1 MSGEHGQPLG
11 LPAPVRRSLLAVLV
25 VAVAVASDACD
36 ASVGDAAALA
46 AAVKR
51 AGSDACVGRTSTV
64 AVTADIALAAPVHVW
79 ANASVSL
86 VGPRAISGA
95 GDHGL
100 FVTRGRLA
108 LSGLR
113 LADGAAA
120 SGAAS
125 SSGPGAR
132 SPRHDRDARGG
143 GGALALMMSEA
154 TIVASASTRSG
165 RGGALYVEDES
176 NCSVSRSLFRATS
189 AASSGGAVALVGGG
203 SLAVEDTVFE
213 GAAAKRSGG
222 AVLMS
227 GGAAAAVGATFDR
240 CVAAVGGAVHL
251 EAQLATSTS
260 GRARIASDLDLRR
273 CAFSSCR
280 ATAGDGGGVSLG
292 DGGSTARVGDDT
304 SFVNCSASK
313 DGGGVASAG
322 RATLAGPRYVR
333 TAVDLTTARVSFED
347 NAAILGASFYS
358 ETGLTASLRDRT
370 TFSHTTGSF
379 LTSLYVWMGNTMDLD
394 ATSGVRCA
402 VGTTIASQFVVPAP
416 FNFTPFVFWS
426 NGELC
431 PDVKENAIGSLYPP
445 FLVQT
450 VSVGCEPC
458 PRDSYTLGA
467 GSWLGTE
474 RRDPACLPCPYGAT
488 CEAGGSGVVAKPG
501 YKGEVS
507 GSEGEIGA
515 PVVAFERCAEHRE
528 GPLCGSCAP
537 GSSAA
542 LFTDACRDDGACGTA
557 AELAQVSV
565 LVLAAAAAYALFLY
579 YLPCSYASEMSLCV
593 YFWQNCFLVLQTG
606 GSLDRLSAD
615 AADVARAVGDV
626 ARVRLSLGGSR
637 GYCLYAGATTVAMI
651 GLNFVMPVAV
661 LLATL
666 LLHTVARAGGR
677 RAARR
682 DGALDEALLGGGGAA
697 AAPRLATALVNL
709 GFLLLSTFFSTMT
722 ALLGCVGVKGLEG
735 ARLFVQ
741 ADIACYR
748 PWQAPLFVVAV
759 LVGGAFAA
767 PLAALCLGRGA
778 AVDRGL
784 ESAFGRAWTFSRD
797 VMAEPFERRHAASA
811 TVRVLFMLSVAVAA
825 ALAHAHA
832 MPFKRADTNYLQGAL
847 LTALPV
853 FCALQL
859 PWSVTSTINAPVGRD
874 DKLPVIANRCAK
886 CSLAILA
893 LPCAWAAAMVYQQ
906 RHVWDDVATRA
917 GRASKWLRRR
927 VRARA
932 AADASEIRIN

>member
-120 SGAAS
+120 SGGCVFVGAGGSLAAS
-125 SSGPGAR
+125 NASFVRCAAANYGGAIYASGAEVALRNVSFAGVRRVRRRRRQRDDAQLRAR
-132 SPRHDRDARGG
+132 RRLHLRGHDRDARRGG
-143 GGALALMMSEA
+143 RRRAGAHDERGDDRRQR
-154 TIVASASTRSG
+154 STRSAAA
-165 RGGALYVEDES
+165 GGALYVEDES

-203 SLAVEDTVFE
+203 SLAVEDTVL
-213 GAAAKRSGG
+213 APPRSAGG

-227 GGAAAAVGATFDR
+227 GAPLRPSARPSTGRRRRERGRDAGGLVFRGSVAETGGGGGAYLRNVSGSLVVRDAVFAENRCRTSGGGLFVEFQASKPSVARCPVEMAGQPCAYAKNGTWRSWDLSSDAAVVGSTF
-240 CVAAVGGAVHL
+240 VGNEANFSAGGLGVTGGARMSI
-251 EAQLATSTS
+251 E
-260 GRARIASDLDLRR
+260 
-273 CAFSSCR
+273 
-280 ATAGDGGGVSLG
+280 
-292 DGGSTARVGDDT
+292 DT
-304 SFVNCSASK
+304 SFHRNSARML
-313 DGGGVASAG
+313 GGGLMVG
-322 RATLAGPRYVR
+322 QGYVR

-358 ETGLTASLRDRT
+358 ETG
-370 TFSHTTGSF
+370 F

-474 RRDPACLPCPYGAT
+474 RRDAACLPCPYGAT

-515 PVVAFERCAEHRE
+515 PCAEHRE

-557 AELAQVSV
+557 GALAQVSV
-565 LVLAAAAAYALFLY
+565 LVLVAAAAYAIYLY
-579 YLPCSYASEMSLCV
+579 YLPSSYASDMSLCV
-593 YFWQNCFLVLQTG
+593 YFWQNCFVVLQTG

-615 AADVARAVGDV
+615 AAGVARAVGDV

-651 GLNFVMPVAV
+651 ALNFVVPVAV

-666 LLHTVARAGGR
+666 LLHTVALRR
-677 RAARR
+677 RPRAATARSTRR
-682 DGALDEALLGGGGAA
+682 SA
-697 AAPRLATALVNL
+697 AAPRPP
-709 GFLLLSTFFSTMT
+709 
-722 ALLGCVGVKGLEG
+722 
-735 ARLFVQ
+735 R
-741 ADIACYR
+741 
-748 PWQAPLFVVAV
+748 
-759 LVGGAFAA
+759 
-767 PLAALCLGRGA
+767 RG
-778 AVDRGL
+778 
-784 ESAFGRAWTFSRD
+784 S
-797 VMAEPFERRHAASA
+797 
-811 TVRVLFMLSVAVAA
+811 
-825 ALAHAHA
+825 
-832 MPFKRADTNYLQGAL
+832 
-847 LTALPV
+847 
-853 FCALQL
+853 
-859 PWSVTSTINAPVGRD
+859 
-874 DKLPVIANRCAK
+874 
-886 CSLAILA
+886 
-893 LPCAWAAAMVYQQ
+893 
-906 RHVWDDVATRA
+906 
-917 GRASKWLRRR
+917 RRR
-927 VRARA
+927 
-932 AADASEIRIN
+932 S